1 MVVHYILHN
10 FEDKLHKRHN
20 MMILV
25 TAHNKYKV
33 EVVKVVVELEVVDLG
48 VKEEVV
54 VMKAV
59 VDMEEEREVE
69 TE

>member
-1 MVVHYILHN
+1 MLVHYILHN
-10 FEDKLHKRHN
+10 FEDKLHKRQY

-25 TAHNKYKV
+25 TIDNKYKV
-33 EVVKVVVELEVVDLG
+33 EVVRVVVELEVVDLG

-59 VDMEEEREVE
+59 VDMVEEREVE